1 MDIKYYFKL
10 YTRNHEFIDE
20 LYIFS
25 NVEYTKTLN
34 GICNMTFNIPI
45 RYLSKKNIELSLG
58 QHIELYRIE
67 DHKESLLWYGVV
79 NSPSPQSG
87 DINCTCLGYASLLQ
101 NRNFTY
107 IEIDNENEWKKTYY
121 SKHYGDLIF
130 ELIDAINKV
139 YPTGIYLGANQDTSL
154 LTDRVINWDDDLYD
168 KIQEFIEDSNC
179 YFTIDKNRMF
189 NFYNVIGEDK
199 LYYEITD
206 YNILGQWDYTMDE
219 TQIYNVINARIF
231 FEENVE
237 GQEEPIKTIL
247 ISHAEDI
254 NSINRYGRRE
264 KVSSASNDIKLQ
276 ETLDAQVKEEL
287 ETYKNP
293 LVSCNVKVGISDIFN
308 IFDIEPGDYVTLNS
322 EEKRINQKIRVLEY
336 TVNLTENTVS
346 ISLGNSI
353 FRDAKPQIYRFR

>member
-58 QHIELYRIE
+58 QHIELYGIDE
-67 DHKESLLWYGVV
+67 HKESLLWYGVI
-79 NSPSPQSG
+79 NSPSPQSC

-130 ELIDAINKV
+130 TLIDQVNRI
-139 YPTGIYLGANQDTSL
+139 YPTGIYLGTNQDTNL
-154 LTDRVINWDDDLYD
+154 ITDRVINWDDDLYE

-179 YFTIDKNRMF
+179 YFTIDKDRMF
-189 NFYNVIGEDK
+189 NFYNAIGEEK

-206 YNILGQWDYTMDE
+206 YNILGQWDYTVDE

-231 FEENVE
+231 YEENVE
-237 GQEEPIKTIL
+237 GQQEPIKTIL

-254 NSINRYGRRE
+254 NSINCYGRRE
-264 KVSSASNDIKLQ
+264 KVSDASSDIKLQ

-287 ETYKNP
+287 ETYKDP

>member
-107 IEIDNENEWKKTYY
+107 IDIDSENEWKKTYY

-154 LTDRVINWDDDLYD
+154 LTDRVINWDNDLYE

-189 NFYNVIGEDK
+189 NFYNAIGEDK

-293 LVSCNVKVGISDIFN
+293 LVSCNVKIGISDVFN
-308 IFDIEPGDYVTLNS
+308 IFDIEPGDYITLNS

>member
-107 IEIDNENEWKKTYY
+107 INIDSENEWKKTYY
-121 SKHYGDLIF
+121 SKHYGNLIF
-130 ELIDAINKV
+130 ELIDEINGI
-139 YPTGIYLGANQDTSL
+139 YHTGIYLGVNQDTNL
-154 LTDRVINWDDDLYD
+154 ITDRVINWDDDLYD

-179 YFTIDKNRMF
+179 YFAIDKNRMF
-189 NFYNVIGEDK
+189 NFYNAIGEDK

-287 ETYKNP
+287 ETYKDP

>member
-58 QHIELYRIE
+58 QHIELYMIE
-67 DHKESLLWYGVV
+67 THKESLLWYGVV

-107 IEIDNENEWKKTYY
+107 IDIDSENEWKKTYY
-121 SKHYGDLIF
+121 SKHYGNLIF
-130 ELIDAINKV
+130 ELIDEINGI
-139 YPTGIYLGANQDTSL
+139 YHTGIYLGVNQDTNL
-154 LTDRVINWDDDLYD
+154 ITDRVINWDDDLYD

-179 YFTIDKNRMF
+179 YFAIDKNRMF
-189 NFYNVIGEDK
+189 NFYNAIGEDK

-264 KVSSASNDIKLQ
+264 KVSNASNDIKLQ

-287 ETYKNP
+287 ETYKDP
-293 LVSCNVKVGISDIFN
+293 LVSCNVKVGISDI
-308 IFDIEPGDYVTLNS
+308 S
-322 EEKRINQKIRVLEY
+322 
-336 TVNLTENTVS
+336 
-346 ISLGNSI
+346 
-353 FRDAKPQIYRFR
+353 